1 VITFKKITF
10 ANFLS
15 VGNAPVSVALDT
27 TKTTLISGANG
38 SGKSTVLDALCYALY
53 NKPFRKINLPQLLN
67 TQNKKGLLTEVEFT
81 IGSVHYLVVRGQKP
95 KKFQLF
101 INGEEFSKLA
111 ADKDTQQHLE
121 QNILK
126 LSYKSFCQVCILG
139 SAQYQPFMQLPTAS
153 RRDCVEDFLDIK
165 VFSAMA
171 LIAKE
176 RLRGVKDQVRIIDGD
191 ISNLQF
197 KIDVQK
203 DRCNEIQRKAQE
215 STQEYKDELKQI
227 SEAIS
232 KTRSLISRV
241 ETHQQ
246 NVLALR
252 ERLDESKPAEKV
264 SEVQKVIAKLEQKIE
279 RLDKDNAFYSKNDD
293 CPTCRQAITEE
304 TKKGNMESNNENIVN
319 NTFRIS
325 EGRSVLQKMQ
335 VKLRILNNR
344 DRHLE
349 SLRNSLTK
357 YYTELDNLESRGKRV
372 VDKLRDLEADTGD
385 YNKESGKLEV
395 LIDDL
400 NNLGERKDYLVED
413 LRDLEV
419 VTGLLKDSGIKTQ
432 VVRKYLPVMNKMIR
446 QYLTE
451 LDLPIHFKLDE
462 EFNETVASPL
472 HRDFSYA
479 SFSEGQK
486 ARIDLALMFT
496 WREIGKLK
504 NSVSTNLLV
513 LDEVFSSSLDETG
526 KELLLALLRY
536 KLPDYNNILV
546 VDHTLSGEFKAKFE
560 RSIEVTRTKG
570 FTHYS

>member
-1 VITFKKITF
+1 MITFKRITF

-15 VGNAPVSVALDT
+15 VGNSPVTVALDSA
-27 TKTTLISGANG
+27 KTTLISGANG
-38 SGKSTVLDALCYALY
+38 SGKSSVLDAICYALY
-53 NKPFRKINLPQLLN
+53 NKPFRRINLPQLLN
-67 TQNKKGLLTEVEFT
+67 TQNKKGLLVELEFS
-81 IGSVHYLVVRGQKP
+81 IGSNTYTVVRGQKP
-95 KKFQLF
+95 KKFMLLV
-101 INGEEFSKLA
+101 NGEEFTKLA

-139 SAQYQPFMQLPTAS
+139 SAQYQPFMQLPTTS

-165 VFSAMA
+165 VFSAMS

-176 RLRGVKDQVRIIDGD
+176 RLRGLKDNLRVITGD
-191 ISNLQF
+191 ISNADF
-197 KIDVQK
+197 KIDVQQE
-203 DRCNEIQRKAQE
+203 RCDEIQRKAEE

-227 SEAIS
+227 TEGIS
-232 KTRSLISRV
+232 KTRSLIARV
-241 ETHQQ
+241 ESHKQ
-246 NVLALR
+246 NVLELR
-252 ERLDESKPAEKV
+252 EGLAEIQPATKV
-264 SEVQKVIAKLEQKIE
+264 SEAQKMIAKLETKAENLQ
-279 RLDKDNAFYSKNDD
+279 RANTFYHDNDK
-293 CPTCRQAITEE
+293 CHTCLQVITPE
-304 TKKGNMESNNENIVN
+304 TKAENVELNEAKIVSLNKNM
-319 NTFRIS
+319 
-325 EGRSVLQKMQ
+325 VLGQDVIDKMS

-344 DRHLE
+344 DKHIQ
-349 SLRNSLTK
+349 SLRNSLTQ
-357 YYTELDNLESRGKRV
+357 YTTELASLETRGKRI
-372 VDKLRDLEADTGD
+372 VDKIRELENDTGD
-385 YNKESGKLEV
+385 YSKELGKLEV
-395 LIDDL
+395 MIAEKEKLKI
-400 NNLGERKDYLVED
+400 RKDEHVVSISEH
-413 LRDLEV
+413 EV
-419 VTGLLKDSGIKTQ
+419 VANLLKDSGIKTQ
-432 VVRKYLPVMNKMIR
+432 VVRKYLPVMNRCIR
-446 QYLTE
+446 NYLTD

-472 HRDFSYA
+472 HQDFSYA

-536 KLPDYNNILV
+536 KLPDYNNIIV

-560 RSIEVTRTKG
+560 RSIEVVRTKG

>member
-1 VITFKKITF
+1 MITFKRITF

-15 VGNAPVSVALDT
+15 VGNSPVTVALDSA
-27 TKTTLISGANG
+27 KTTLISGANG
-38 SGKSTVLDALCYALY
+38 SGKSSVLDAICYALY
-53 NKPFRKINLPQLLN
+53 NKPFRRINLPQLLN
-67 TQNKKGLLTEVEFT
+67 TQNKKGLLVELEFS
-81 IGSVHYLVVRGQKP
+81 IGSNTYTVVRGQKP
-95 KKFQLF
+95 KKFMLLV
-101 INGEEFSKLA
+101 NGEEFTKLA

-139 SAQYQPFMQLPTAS
+139 SAQYQPFMQLPTTS

-165 VFSAMA
+165 VFSAMS

-176 RLRGVKDQVRIIDGD
+176 RLRGLKDNLRVITGD
-191 ISNLQF
+191 ISNADF
-197 KIDVQK
+197 KIDVQQE
-203 DRCNEIQRKAQE
+203 RCDEIQRKAEE

-227 SEAIS
+227 TEGIS
-232 KTRSLISRV
+232 KTRSLIARV
-241 ETHQQ
+241 ESHKQ
-246 NVLALR
+246 NVLELR
-252 ERLDESKPAEKV
+252 EGLAESQPATKV
-264 SEVQKVIAKLEQKIE
+264 SEAQKMIAKLETKAENLQ
-279 RLDKDNAFYSKNDD
+279 RANTFYHDNDK
-293 CPTCRQAITEE
+293 CHTCLQVITPE
-304 TKKGNMESNNENIVN
+304 TKAENVELNEAKIVSLNKNM
-319 NTFRIS
+319 
-325 EGRSVLQKMQ
+325 VLGQDVIDKMS

-344 DRHLE
+344 DKHIQ
-349 SLRNSLTK
+349 SLRNSLTQ
-357 YYTELDNLESRGKRV
+357 YTTELASLETRGKRI
-372 VDKLRDLEADTGD
+372 VDKIRELENDTGD
-385 YNKESGKLEV
+385 YSKELGKLEV
-395 LIDDL
+395 MIAEKEKLKI
-400 NNLGERKDYLVED
+400 RKDEHVVSISEH
-413 LRDLEV
+413 EV
-419 VTGLLKDSGIKTQ
+419 VANLLKDSGIKTQ
-432 VVRKYLPVMNKMIR
+432 VVRKYLPVMNRCIR
-446 QYLTE
+446 NYLTD

-472 HRDFSYA
+472 HQDFSYA

-536 KLPDYNNILV
+536 KLPDYNNIIV

-560 RSIEVTRTKG
+560 RSIEVVRTKG